1 MSKKITGAADSGL
14 HVLVG
19 AGKWF
24 DDLMRDPTMI
34 SPLLTLRNRDGHTP
48 LCVAATVG
56 NMQAARKLLPLEMGL
71 PPTLRALNEAVGPY
85 PIIEAARYG
94 HKEMVLLLIWDMGRK
109 MCGSPPTKESAASLF
124 LHLLVEAGFY
134 DLLLALVQRHLGLG
148 RAEFYGDNNESLLSL
163 MAAKPS
169 AFRSGTQLSFW
180 QQLLYSVTH
189 ANLQIRLA
197 DIEKSLVEVQITAID
212 PPTSPWGQ
220 PPICVSTWECFIKC
234 PCFITILKWP
244 AREIYRCMNYVARP
258 IRQIRET
265 KLMHEAAL
273 KIVKCLC
280 EELMKHYFA
289 EDMEPVLRT
298 ALLSAASSG
307 TSAIIEEII
316 ERYPDAI
323 WFADSEHHNLFHLA
337 VINRYEKVF
346 NLIYQLSAYKY
357 LVTANEDTSGNNIL
371 HMAGKLAPLGRL
383 NLISGAALQMQ
394 RELQWFQ
401 EVEKFVHPTFR
412 SKRNSNGKTPNMV
425 FTEEHKE
432 LVKKRQKWMKETA
445 NSCIFV
451 AALTATV
458 GFAAA
463 ITVPGG
469 NNQNS
474 GFPLFSNEKA
484 FTVFAV
490 SVAFCQFSS
499 VASVLMFLSILTSR
513 YAEED
518 FLKRL
523 PKRLILGL
531 SALFVSMTS
540 LMIAFG
546 ATIYLIFGQKKR
558 WILIPVG
565 IAALIPVNLFESLQS
580 PLLWDMFMSTYGPSI
595 FRKQGSRVLY

>member
-244 AREIYRCMNYVARP
+244 AREIYRCMNYVA
-258 IRQIRET
+258 
-265 KLMHEAAL
+265 
-273 KIVKCLC
+273 
-280 EELMKHYFA
+280 
-289 EDMEPVLRT
+289 
-298 ALLSAASSG
+298 
-307 TSAIIEEII
+307 
-316 ERYPDAI
+316 
-323 WFADSEHHNLFHLA
+323 
-337 VINRYEKVF
+337 
-346 NLIYQLSAYKY
+346 
-357 LVTANEDTSGNNIL
+357 NEDTSGNNIL